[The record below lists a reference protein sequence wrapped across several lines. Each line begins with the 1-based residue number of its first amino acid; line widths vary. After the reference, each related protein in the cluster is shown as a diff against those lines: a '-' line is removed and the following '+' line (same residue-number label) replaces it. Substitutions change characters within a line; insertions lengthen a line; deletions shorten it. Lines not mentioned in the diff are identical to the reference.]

1 MSTPFSKFSK
11 KFNRKGKHS
20 LDDANEPDTYDGN
33 PATDPFFFGD
43 DEDEHDSERA
53 QPSPETGQLPVTDAP
68 AAPESPSAQTAP
80 AQPAPVPPVHAGVE
94 KHAPSMA
101 DSGRLIDMRGI
112 VKTYN
117 EGEPSELTV
126 LHGIDFYAEHG
137 EFVSIV
143 GPSGCGKSTL
153 MNLIGML
160 DRPSKGGYAFNGEP
174 VYAKEDK
181 ELAAYRSQNI
191 GFIFQNFN
199 LIGRIDALQNVAMPM
214 MYAGVERQEREERAA
229 ELLDMMGMGD
239 RLHHNPN
246 ELSGGQKQR
255 VAIARSLAND
265 PDLLLAD
272 EPTGALDS
280 KTGRMVMDLFHKLH
294 DELGKSVVFI
304 THNPELAEETGRIVE
319 MMDGRI
325 DNVRVPS
332 GLRGEE

>member
-1 MSTPFSKFSK
+1 MTEAP
-11 KFNRKGKHS
+11 KH
-20 LDDANEPDTYDGN
+20 G
-33 PATDPFFFGD
+33 G
-43 DEDEHDSERA
+43 
-53 QPSPETGQLPVTDAP
+53 
-68 AAPESPSAQTAP
+68 
-80 AQPAPVPPVHAGVE
+80 
-94 KHAPSMA
+94 MA
-101 DSGRLIDMRGI
+101 DSGLLIDMRNV

-126 LHGIDFYAEHG
+126 LHGVDFYADQG

-160 DRPSKGGYAFNGEP
+160 DRPTEGAYAFNGEP

-181 ELAAYRSQNI
+181 ELASYRSKNI

-199 LIGRIDALQNVAMPM
+199 LIGRMDALQNVAMPM
-214 MYAGVERQEREERAA
+214 MYAGVERKQREERAA
-229 ELLDMMGMGD
+229 ELLDRMGMGD

-280 KTGRMVMDLFHKLH
+280 KTGRMVMDLFHELNQ
-294 DELGKSVVFI
+294 ELGKAIVFI
-304 THNPELAEETGRIVE
+304 THNPDLAEETGRVVE

-325 DNVRVPS
+325 AGVRQPGGAS
-332 GLRGEE
+332 

>member
-1 MSTPFSKFSK
+1 MTAPTSPA
-11 KFNRKGKHS
+11 KHS
-20 LDDANEPDTYDGN
+20 G
-33 PATDPFFFGD
+33 
-43 DEDEHDSERA
+43 
-53 QPSPETGQLPVTDAP
+53 
-68 AAPESPSAQTAP
+68 
-80 AQPAPVPPVHAGVE
+80 
-94 KHAPSMA
+94 MA
-101 DSGRLIDMRGI
+101 DSGLLIDMRNV

-126 LHGIDFYAEHG
+126 LHGIDFFADQG

-160 DRPSKGGYAFNGEP
+160 DRPTNGAYAFNGEP

-214 MYAGVERQEREERAA
+214 MYAGVERKEREERAA
-229 ELLDMMGMGD
+229 ELLNRMGMGD

-280 KTGRMVMDLFHKLH
+280 KTGRMVMDLFHELNQ
-294 DELGKSVVFI
+294 DLGKAIVFI
-304 THNPELAEETGRIVE
+304 THNPELAEETGRVVE

-325 DNVRVPS
+325 AAVREPE
-332 GLRGEE
+332 GAK

>member
-1 MSTPFSKFSK
+1 MSTPFSKKFSKFSK
-11 KFNRKGKHS
+11 KSRRSAKHAAG
-20 LDDANEPDTYDGN
+20 DHAAEEAYDGN
-33 PATDPFFFGD
+33 PETDPFFFGD
-43 DEDEHDSERA
+43 EEDDELVT
-53 QPSPETGQLPVTDAP
+53 ETEPVTETLPVTDAP
-68 AAPESPSAQTAP
+68 AGVVAGSGQ
-80 AQPAPVPPVHAGVE
+80 VGVE

-101 DSGRLIDMRGI
+101 DSGLLIDMRGI

-160 DRPSKGGYAFNGEP
+160 DRPTKGGYAFNGEP

-214 MYAGVERQEREERAA
+214 MYAGVERQEREARAA
-229 ELLDMMGMGD
+229 ELLEMMGMGD

-294 DELGKSVVFI
+294 DDLGKSVVFI
-304 THNPELAEETGRIVE
+304 THNPELAEETGRVVE
-319 MMDGRI
+319 MLDGRI
-325 DNVRVPS
+325 DKVRVPA

>member
-1 MSTPFSKFSK
+1 MARNPF
-11 KFNRKGKHS
+11 RKHS
-20 LDDANEPDTYDGN
+20 KAHVQDE
-33 PATDPFFFGD
+33 ATDAEF
-43 DEDEHDSERA
+43 DELFAAEAAEPPTEEIEVSES
-53 QPSPETGQLPVTDAP
+53 QPVPAEPGP
-68 AAPESPSAQTAP
+68 AAP
-80 AQPAPVPPVHAGVE
+80 AGQE
-94 KHAPSMA
+94 AMA
-101 DSGRLIDMRGI
+101 KSGLLIDMRQI

-117 EGEPSELTV
+117 VGEPSELTV
-126 LHGIDFYAEHG
+126 LHGIDFYAEQG

-153 MNLIGML
+153 MNLVGML
-160 DRPSKGGYAFNGEP
+160 DRPTDGAYAFNGEP
-174 VYAKEDK
+174 VYAKSDN

-214 MYAGVERQEREERAA
+214 MYAGVDKKEREERAA
-229 ELLDMMGMGD
+229 ELLTMMGMGD

-280 KTGRMVMDLFHKLH
+280 KTGRMVMDLFHELH
-294 DELGKSVVFI
+294 DDLGKAIVFI

-325 DNVRVPS
+325 AQVRAPL
-332 GLRGEE
+332 GAKP

>member
-1 MSTPFSKFSK
+1 MTEAS
-11 KFNRKGKHS
+11 KHS
-20 LDDANEPDTYDGN
+20 G
-33 PATDPFFFGD
+33 
-43 DEDEHDSERA
+43 
-53 QPSPETGQLPVTDAP
+53 
-68 AAPESPSAQTAP
+68 
-80 AQPAPVPPVHAGVE
+80 
-94 KHAPSMA
+94 MA
-101 DSGRLIDMRGI
+101 DSGLLIDMRNV

-126 LHGIDFYAEHG
+126 LHGVDFYADQG

-143 GPSGCGKSTL
+143 GPSGCGKTTL

-160 DRPSKGGYAFNGEP
+160 DRPTEGAYAFNGEP

-181 ELAAYRSQNI
+181 ELASYRSKNI

-199 LIGRIDALQNVAMPM
+199 LIGRMDALQNVAMPM
-214 MYAGVERQEREERAA
+214 MYAGVERKERDERAA
-229 ELLDMMGMGD
+229 ELLDRMGMGD

-265 PDLLLAD
+265 PNLLLAD

-280 KTGRMVMDLFHKLH
+280 KTGRMVMDLFHELNQ
-294 DELGKSVVFI
+294 ELGKAIVFI
-304 THNPELAEETGRIVE
+304 THNPELAEETGRVVE

-325 DNVRVPS
+325 AGVRAPGGAS
-332 GLRGEE
+332 